1 MAHAAK
7 VGVQGIPCGPD
18 VGGSAE
24 RQRKQTNQYGRLR
37 IFQQN
42 IFALLADPSYEA
54 LFDVVIVAENRVRIS
69 AASLHTHHVKSAVPR
84 DTISTALREAHF

>member
-1 MAHAAK
+1 MALAAK
-7 VGVQGIPCGPD
+7 VGVHGMPCVPE

-54 LFDVVIVAENRVRIS
+54 LFDVVIVAENQV
-69 AASLHTHHVKSAVPR
+69 
-84 DTISTALREAHF
+84 STSVTA